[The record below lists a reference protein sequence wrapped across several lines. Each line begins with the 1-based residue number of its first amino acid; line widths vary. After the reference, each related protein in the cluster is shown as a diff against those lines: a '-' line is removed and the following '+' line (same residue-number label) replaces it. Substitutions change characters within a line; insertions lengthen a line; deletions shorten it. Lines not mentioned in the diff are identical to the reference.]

1 MSSNKDEQSIL
12 PMQDEFYVD
21 NGEDK
26 ASSRLPN
33 TSLVKN
39 METDELY
46 KNKNKNKM

>member
-33 TSLVKN
+33 TSLAKKYGN
-39 METDELY
+39 WWTIQ
-46 KNKNKNKM
+46 K